1 LPTPRFYLVLDFEAT
16 CERDDRR
23 WPNEIIEFP
32 AQLIDSETLRIVDEF
47 HEFVRPTEKPKLT
60 TFCTELTGIKQR
72 DVETADTLDVVLG
85 RFQQWLCRHAG
96 RDPRAALPVTCG
108 DWDLDRM
115 LPGEARRKHMRYP
128 AQLKG
133 WCNIKQ
139 PFEELTGHKG
149 RGMADML
156 RALHLRLVG
165 RHHSGIDDTRNIGR
179 VLVELVQ
186 RFGQHVTWTGGRL
199 PEHAEA
205 PTTASEKLSKQVAA
219 GSQKS
224 RRQRQD
230 SVQAAAVPGD
240 AKDENNGS
248 RCGRLDSKPCTLEA
262 AHPARN
268 AVTSDAAKNVA
279 GSDSTEMAV
288 RRLRKKLQQME
299 LLELRQKEGDALCGD
314 QLQKLAR
321 LPEVRSQLA
330 ELTAPIP
337 DAWD

>member
-1 LPTPRFYLVLDFEAT
+1 
-16 CERDDRR
+16 
-23 WPNEIIEFP
+23 
-32 AQLIDSETLRIVDEF
+32 
-47 HEFVRPTEKPKLT
+47 
-60 TFCTELTGIKQR
+60 
-72 DVETADTLDVVLG
+72 
-85 RFQQWLCRHAG
+85 
-96 RDPRAALPVTCG
+96 
-108 DWDLDRM
+108 M
-115 LPGEARRKHMRYP
+115 
-128 AQLKG
+128 
-133 WCNIKQ
+133 
-139 PFEELTGHKG
+139 
-149 RGMADML
+149 
-156 RALHLRLVG
+156 
-165 RHHSGIDDTRNIGR
+165 
-179 VLVELVQ
+179 VELVQ